1 MALQI
6 SAAASLSFTV
16 SVGLPS
22 GPMISSP
29 FASESRRLTVL
40 RLMPSLHTVP
50 HAPAWYT
57 STGPVPP
64 RRSLSGST

>member
-6 SAAASLSFTV
+6 RAAASLSCLV

-22 GPMISSP
+22 ESMTRAPVAG
-29 FASESRRLTVL
+29 SESKVL
-40 RLMPSLHTVP
+40 KLLYLMPSLHTVP

-64 RRSLSGST
+64 